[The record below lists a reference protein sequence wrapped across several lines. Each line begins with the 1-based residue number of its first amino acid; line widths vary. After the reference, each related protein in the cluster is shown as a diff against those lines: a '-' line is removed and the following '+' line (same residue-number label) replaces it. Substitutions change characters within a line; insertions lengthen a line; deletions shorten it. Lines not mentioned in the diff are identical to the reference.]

1 MSIPDQS
8 HINHIRELLWNTRNG
23 GASVM
28 IGAGF
33 SRNALPMSASARE
46 FPLWSQVAKNL
57 CSKLYPQSD
66 KTRLNQALFEATGTS
81 GFLRLAQEYEI
92 AFGRGS
98 LHSFINDS
106 VPDLDYQPSE
116 LHHQLLELPWKE
128 VLTTNW
134 DTLLERAQL
143 EIPERSYNIV
153 RTVDELA
160 NTPSPRIIKL
170 HGTVPAHIPFI
181 FTEED
186 YRTYPKKFAPF
197 VNTVQQIMMETA
209 VLLLGFSGDD
219 PNFLQWSGWVKD
231 NLGTSSPKI
240 YLAGWLNLSPHRR
253 RMLENNNVVPIDVA
267 NHPKAQEWP
276 EHLRH
281 QYATEW
287 IVQTLQFGQ
296 AYNFKNWPS
305 LRNYYQPVIKDY
317 LQPIELNSQLL
328 PQTYSRVGMS
338 DPISLE
344 MLQKILFTWE
354 HNRKI
359 YPNWVIF
366 PLNKQYNL
374 DQSLNEWSEE
384 IIKNIHNFNII
395 DQIKALKEIIWLYQ
409 KKLTPIPSD
418 VKVIWDQLSIKFN
431 FKNKTIDSVDYSSD
445 WSILEQIYINN
456 SLYSLIN
463 ERLSLN
469 ESSFKNKLEHIKN
482 FSNHS
487 IEIKN
492 SAIYEEC
499 QWYLLNLE
507 FKKLQETLEKWQVF
521 DCDPIWMFRK
531 SSLLLELN
539 LEDEANS
546 LMSLG
551 YSVIKKNP
559 DKFNDFS
566 NSSREGWA
574 LLSIQALI
582 ESKKNNSHI
591 KIKKFNIEERFKQ
604 LELLNCNM
612 NTQVDYLI
620 KKVNQRKD
628 KENNDQ
634 NPCFDL
640 YRRRGTTIHFNNHKY
655 EAINNAYQCLLLC
668 EAAGL
673 PLSVQNFSIGSSL
686 INTLIENYDLID
698 KKIAQRIV
706 VRLKP
711 TDDDSFINN
720 LYSRVSIASLSNNEF
735 EQLLSQIEN
744 LLEFCLNKFNKNPS
758 LFWISYIRTS
768 LELMSRLIVRSN
780 KNQSIEHHLAKSI
793 QLFSDL
799 SLRKVLWLQRPLS
812 NYLKRCWEASTP
824 DIKRLYIFKIL
835 QLPLNGLNRNDE
847 QLTTLNNILST
858 QDIENLCTRNSTN
871 EEEWNNIV
879 NFILSGLKL
888 SKKPRWDA
896 CLRLTLISNFINK
909 NEQVRINKL
918 LWDETFRSNNDFPPD
933 TNLYDFAYILYP
945 NELGF
950 KANEVFLKKYF
961 ILSNDF
967 KFLTRSFTEISNV
980 IDKINLDINH
990 EEVLISNIKNWVENI
1005 SEDEIKIDSFQRAFN
1020 NIDNEIIDTFSNLN
1034 KIILKINI
1042 PNDLADLL
1050 FSKMQFLI
1058 GFGIYSYH
1066 LVGILAKALP
1076 NKIQDINTYLRK
1088 GIISDLPDNS
1098 RHAMYGLYLWIQKT
1112 FNNSHLDI
1120 PYPSDD
1126 LIREVGLSI
1135 AMRRKNNVIQSLLI
1149 AISIFKSNNDNAKKI
1164 ISELV
1169 LEGLEYLILEQNY
1182 ETVKDGIEDTPII
1195 RLNCFK
1201 LAYQMSLIGYQNEP
1215 LIQKWIIQ
1223 GKSDPLP
1230 EVRNS
1235 IIDLEPDTIL

>member
-1 MSIPDQS
+1 MSTPDQS
-8 HINHIRELLWNTRNG
+8 HINHVRELLWNTRNG

-33 SRNALPMSASARE
+33 SRNALPMSASAKE
-46 FPLWSQVAKNL
+46 FPLWSQVAKSL
-57 CSKLYPQSD
+57 CSKLYPESD

-170 HGTVPAHIPFI
+170 HGTVPAHIPLI

-231 NLGTSSPKI
+231 NLGLSSPKI

-287 IVQTLQFGQ
+287 IIQTLQSGQ
-296 AYNFKNWPS
+296 AYNFKDWPS
-305 LRNYYQPVIKDY
+305 LRNYYQPDVKDY
-317 LQPIELNSQLL
+317 LLPIEPNPQLL
-328 PQTYSRVGMS
+328 PKTYSRVGMS
-338 DPISLE
+338 DPVSLE
-344 MLQKILFTWE
+344 TLHNVLSIWE

-359 YPNWVIF
+359 YPNWIVF
-366 PLNKQYNL
+366 PFDLQHRL
-374 DQSLNEWSEE
+374 DKNLNEWSDE
-384 IIKNIHNFNII
+384 IIKNIEKFCIS
-395 DQIKALKEIIWLYQ
+395 DQVKFLKEILWLYQ
-409 KKLTPIPSD
+409 KKLIPIPSD
-418 VKVIWDQLSIKFN
+418 IKVIWDQLSTKFD
-431 FKNKTIDSVDYSSD
+431 FKNKTIDSIDNSSD
-445 WSILEQIYINN
+445 WSMLKQFYIDN
-456 SLYSLIN
+456 SLYSLVN
-463 ERLSLN
+463 ERLSLD
-469 ESSFKNKLEHIKN
+469 EFSFKNKLEHIKN

-487 IEIKN
+487 IEVKN

-507 FKKLQETLEKWQVF
+507 FKKLEEILEKWQVS

-539 LEDEANS
+539 LEDEANN

-582 ESKKNNSHI
+582 ESKKSNLHI
-591 KIKKFNIEERFKQ
+591 KIKKFNMEERFKQ
-604 LELLNCNM
+604 LELLNCNTNNQISFLIQKI
-612 NTQVDYLI
+612 NT
-620 KKVNQRKD
+620 RKD
-628 KENNDQ
+628 IENNIK

-640 YRRRGTTIHFNNHKY
+640 YRRRGETVKFNNYKY
-655 EAINNAYQCLLLC
+655 ESINHAYQCLLLC
-668 EAAGL
+668 ETAGL

-698 KKIAQRIV
+698 QNIAQRIV

-711 TDDDSFINN
+711 TDDDSLINN
-720 LYSRVSIASLSNNEF
+720 LYSRVSIASLSNNDF
-735 EQLLSQIEN
+735 EKLLNQIEN
-744 LLEFCLNKFNKNPS
+744 LLNYCLNKFNNNPS
-758 LFWISYIRTS
+758 IFWTSYIRTS
-768 LELMSRLIVRSN
+768 LELISRLIVRLN
-780 KNQSIEHHLAKSI
+780 NNQSIEHHLTKSI

-812 NYLKRCWEASTP
+812 NYLKRCWETSS
-824 DIKRLYIFKIL
+824 IELKRSNIFKIL
-835 QLPLNGLNRNDE
+835 QLPINGLINKRDEHLITIDRLLDRDELKLLCNRTSDNE
-847 QLTTLNNILST
+847 LEWSEI
-858 QDIENLCTRNSTN
+858 INLIT
-871 EEEWNNIV
+871 
-879 NFILSGLKL
+879 SGLKL

-896 CLRLTLISNFINK
+896 SLRLTVISDFIKENELEVINK
-909 NEQVRINKL
+909 V
-918 LWDETFRSNNDFPPD
+918 LWTESNSSIDNFPPD
-933 TNLYDFAYILYP
+933 TQLYDFVYILDSMGL
-945 NELGF
+945 ELEIN
-950 KANEVFLKKYF
+950 KLFLKKYF
-961 ILSNDF
+961 NLSNDF
-967 KFLTRSFTEISNV
+967 SHLTRSLLEISNILDV
-980 IDKINLDINH
+980 ISLTEHHKAI
-990 EEVLISNIKNWVENI
+990 LISNIENWL
-1005 SEDEIKIDSFQRAFN
+1005 N
-1020 NIDNEIIDTFSNLN
+1020 NIPEKNIQLDAFSRVFNDIPNDIVDTFSHIN
-1034 KIILKINI
+1034 KIALKI
-1042 PNDLADLL
+1042 DLPVQLVELL
-1050 FSKMQFLI
+1050 FNKMLFLI
-1058 GFGIYSYH
+1058 DYEIYTYH
-1066 LVGILAKALP
+1066 LIWVLVKKLSNKAL
-1076 NKIQDINTYLRK
+1076 DINTHLRK

-1098 RHAMYGLYLWIQKT
+1098 RHAMYGLYLWIQQT
-1112 FNNSHLDI
+1112 INNSHLDI

-1135 AMRRKNNVIQSLLI
+1135 AMRRKNNVIQALLI

-1182 ETVKDGIEDTPII
+1182 EKVRDVNEDTPII

-1201 LAYQMSLIGYQNEP
+1201 LAYQMSLVGYQDEP
-1215 LIQKWIIQ
+1215 LIQKWILQ

-1235 IIDLEPDTIL
+1235 IIALE